1 MTTRRRRYA
10 RSAGVRLDLVVLDYL
25 EELAEKEDRDRSS
38 CINRIVREHAERNGR
53 PLPPGTLPPASKPAP
68 VSEER

>member
-25 EELAEKEDRDRSS
+25 EELAEREDRDRSS

-53 PLPPGTLPPASKPAP
+53 PLPPATHPPAAKPAP
-68 VSEER
+68 APEER

>member
-38 CINRIVREHAERNGR
+38 CINRIVREHAERNGQS
-53 PLPPGTLPPASKPAP
+53 LPPATHPPAAKPAP